1 MGAPA
6 ESTARELLRDAASR
20 LKGAGV
26 AEPEKEAELIITE
39 TAGVDRVSLY
49 RDNPT
54 LAPHCAKRIHS
65 AVDRRLTRE
74 PLQYI
79 LGHVDFLGLRI
90 RVGPGVLVPR
100 PETEL
105 LIEELVKKTDNEQAC
120 HILDLCTGSGCLALA
135 AARALP
141 EALVTGTDVSGEA
154 LAYARENAAV
164 NEIRNVS
171 FLEGRLYG
179 PVKGERFHIIL
190 SNPPYVK
197 TGDLET
203 LQPEIRDWEPEGALD
218 GGTDGLDFYRQILS
232 LAPAHLVSAGL
243 VILEL
248 GYEQAADV
256 SDLAGSSG
264 FDMLDVRKDLC
275 GIERVMLL
283 RLRDTRDS

>member
-243 VILEL
+243 VILEV

-256 SDLAGSSG
+256 SALAGSSG